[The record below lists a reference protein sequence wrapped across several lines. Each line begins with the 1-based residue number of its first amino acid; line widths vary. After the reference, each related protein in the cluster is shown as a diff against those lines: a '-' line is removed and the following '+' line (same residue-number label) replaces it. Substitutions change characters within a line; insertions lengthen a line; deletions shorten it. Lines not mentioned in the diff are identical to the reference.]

1 MAVLTEYVPATD
13 IEGAKIR
20 LTSGDWYRLYPWR
33 DDHREVVVKAL
44 GGDYIGDELTIDD
57 KYIGWVW
64 VRSPNRLLARDLE
77 IVKQK
82 YAEASQRCL
91 ALEKILDK
99 VKEALDTFIRGPLDR
114 CSD

>member
-1 MAVLTEYVPATD
+1 MTVLTEYVPSTD

-33 DDHREVVVKAL
+33 DDLSVTENHREVVVKAL
-44 GGDYIGDELTIDD
+44 GDDYIGDELTIDD

-64 VRSPNRLLARDLE
+64 VRSPIKHNRQLARDLE
-77 IVKQK
+77 IVKQE

-91 ALEKILDK
+91 ALETTLDK
-99 VKEALDTFIRGPLDR
+99 VKEALDL
-114 CSD
+114 